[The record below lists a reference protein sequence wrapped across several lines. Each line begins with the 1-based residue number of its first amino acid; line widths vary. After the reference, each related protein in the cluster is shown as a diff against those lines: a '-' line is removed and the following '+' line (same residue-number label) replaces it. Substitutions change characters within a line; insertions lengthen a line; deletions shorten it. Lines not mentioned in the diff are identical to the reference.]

1 VAPLPR
7 PHARAAD
14 LPSGGFLLLPNHL
27 TWIDAIL
34 LQVACP
40 RPIRFIID
48 EAFYKHPVLQP
59 VLRLFGTLPISPK
72 HAKEA
77 VRAAAES
84 IAAGEIVCIFPEGE
98 LSRTGM
104 LLRLR
109 RGYELIARSAK
120 CPVVPVWLDQL
131 WGLDLFVRRREVFLQ
146 MAEENSVSGDRR
158 FW

>member
-1 VAPLPR
+1 
-7 PHARAAD
+7 
-14 LPSGGFLLLPNHL
+14 
-27 TWIDAIL
+27 
-34 LQVACP
+34 
-40 RPIRFIID
+40 
-48 EAFYKHPVLQP
+48 VLQP

-131 WGLDLFVRRREVFLQ
+131 WGLHLFVRRREVFLQ